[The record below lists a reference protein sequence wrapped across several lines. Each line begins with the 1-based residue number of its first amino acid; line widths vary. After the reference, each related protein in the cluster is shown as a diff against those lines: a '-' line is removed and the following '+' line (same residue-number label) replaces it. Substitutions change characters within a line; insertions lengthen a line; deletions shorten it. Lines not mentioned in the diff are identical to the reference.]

1 MKRPLLI
8 ALLVVALLF
17 MFAGIGAVLFYT
29 FERGGRGYI
38 FDQNLVSATV
48 EEGKILNVEGPITL
62 KVQDDAGDI
71 TITGGESEKV
81 EIKIVKTG
89 YALTQARAQEDLKNI
104 RYQIEQD
111 GNVITL
117 TYDLSRISTRDVDTV
132 DFIVTVP
139 NEVTVDV
146 NAGMGEVNV
155 SGTNGQVTIFNDFGD
170 VNVENIQGAVNV
182 ETRGGQVDA
191 SLIDAGSENI
201 ALSSGFGEVSLEQA
215 TGKDMKLYSNGGLLE
230 ISDIRASGDIETST
244 DFGDIFFN
252 NGAANLLTVETKGGK
267 VSLDQLNLHGALTV
281 QNSFGEIE
289 LEQVKA
295 TSYSLQAGSGSIT
308 VDGAQGKIKAYS
320 DFGPIIIKNAE
331 NATVDLDTK
340 SGSVEFEG
348 SLGDGPHNIHS
359 SFGEIHIVIPADSV
373 LNVDLRTGFG
383 SIKSEIPITVTLTD
397 TAKGSQQTGTMNN
410 GGSQLTVET
419 ENGSISIEVSK

>member
-1 MKRPLLI
+1 MKKNLVI
-8 ALLVVALLF
+8 TLLVVALLF
-17 MFAGIGAVLFYT
+17 LFAGIGAVLFFT
-29 FERGGRGYI
+29 FERGGRG
-38 FDQNLVSATV
+38 FNLEQGLVSATA
-48 EEGKILNVEGPITL
+48 EELKTLNVEGPVTL
-62 KVQDDAGDI
+62 IVQNDAGDI
-71 TITGGESEKV
+71 TIIGGESEKV

-89 YALTQARAQEDLKNI
+89 YALTQGRAEEDLRNI
-104 RYQIEQD
+104 RYQIVQD

-117 TYDLSRISTRDVDTV
+117 TYDFSRISTRDVDTV
-132 DFIVTVP
+132 DFVVTVP

-146 NAGMGEVNV
+146 KAGMGEVNV
-155 SGTNGQVTIFNDFGD
+155 SGANGKVTVLNDFGD
-170 VNVENIQGAVNV
+170 VIVENIQGAVNV
-182 ETRGGQVDA
+182 ETKGGRVDA
-191 SLIDAGSENI
+191 SLIDAGDGNI
-201 ALSSGFGEVSLEQA
+201 DLSSGFGKVSLEQA
-215 TGKDMKLYSNGGLLE
+215 TGKDMKLYSNSGLLE
-230 ISDIRASGDIETST
+230 INDIRASGDMETST
-244 DFGDIFFN
+244 GFGDIFFN

-267 VSLDQLNLHGALTV
+267 VSLDQLNLRGALTV

-289 LEQVKA
+289 LEQVEA
-295 TSYSLQAGSGSIT
+295 TSYDLQAGSGSIT

-359 SFGEIHIVIPADSV
+359 SFGEIHIAIPADSV

-383 SIKSEIPITVTLTD
+383 SIKSEIPITVMLTD
-397 TAKGSQQTGTMNN
+397 TTKGSQQTGTMNN